1 MATKKQGL
9 WDTVREAIDNS
20 RTLTLKTIT
29 YLPRER
35 AHIDTVLGAFLEAA
49 GMRELKNNLS
59 YCVHE
64 LAGNAKKANTKR
76 LYFRENKL
84 DITNEV
90 DYATGMNGFKGE
102 MVNRVGHYLEL
113 LRAEDL
119 YVKFQF
125 RKVRGGVR
133 VSVRNN
139 VELTPAEQRRIEEKV
154 EIARRYACLADAY
167 ATTEDGAEGAGL
179 GLVMMMF
186 MLKNLGFGS
195 DAFSIRAGAGET
207 VATMT
212 LITPPMATPSEE
224 STSASA

>member
-1 MATKKQGL
+1 MATNRRSL
-9 WDTVREAIDNS
+9 LESVRDAIDNS

-35 AHIDTVLGAFLEAA
+35 AHIDAVLGAFLDAA
-49 GMRELKNNLS
+49 GMRSLRNNLS

-76 LYFRENKL
+76 VYFRENKL
-84 DITNEV
+84 DIMNAI
-90 DYATGMNGFKGE
+90 DYARGMKHFKAE
-102 MVNRVGHYLEL
+102 MIDRIGHYLDL
-113 LRAEDL
+113 LREEDM

-133 VSVRNN
+133 ISVRNN
-139 VELTPAEQRRIEEKV
+139 AELTPAEQRRVDEKMA
-154 EIARRYACLADAY
+154 IARRYECLADAY

-186 MLKNLGFGS
+186 MLKNLGFGPDS
-195 DAFSIRAGAGET
+195 FAMKGAAGET

-212 LITPPMATPSEE
+212 LITPPSAAPCDIP
-224 STSASA
+224 TSASA